1 MLLSPKGSH
10 LDNSLYSD
18 PHDAAVESVRR
29 PNDHIE
35 QQNAMRFLY
44 LRSENIIKFH
54 SEYYS
59 NSYMALNDSA

>member
-35 QQNAMRFLY
+35 QQNAMRFLCQ
-44 LRSENIIKFH
+44 RSENIIKI
-54 SEYYS
+54 SS
-59 NSYMALNDSA
+59 